1 MCPLLIKN
9 LFLMVSRKYFFGQ
22 AEGAIGTTY
31 ITDEDITDEAEE
43 RSCEEACLAERT
55 EAPCG
60 SQEVMRSHLRRV
72 TRESWR
78 KKICIFVS

>member
-43 RSCEEACLAERT
+43 PSSEEACQRT

-60 SQEVMRSHLRRV
+60 SHLSRM